1 MNVPVDSRL
10 PNSGAVISGLPDLN
24 PDKLGQ
30 IRNVVKDSSLFGA
43 QIEHWDGFDVT
54 ANGRFNKLTIQGGV
68 SAGRRLTDNCEV
80 RAKVPEAALA
90 TVIGLPSPLTTP
102 YCRVSEPM
110 LTQIKGSASYV
121 LPWYDVRISGTL
133 QSVTGPVVA
142 ANNLYQC
149 AEGCT
154 WPGLGRPFS
163 SGSALVN
170 LIQNGALYG
179 DRLNQVDLRFTKILK
194 FGARGSVDLD
204 VDLYNAFNSRCDP
217 VAAGQLRRGLAERH
231 QRDPAAVRQVPGQM
245 GLLGAGSTTLPIG
258 RSRSRNINGSHDADD
273 QGRSDQDGERRHPAR
288 EEGSVPSMLRTA
300 TTSRVSGAGQVA

>member
-1 MNVPVDSRL
+1 VGVRPYNWEFSAGVQHELIPRLSVSATYFRRIAGGFIVTDNELVGPSDYTFYSVNVPVDSRL

-30 IRNVVKDSSLFGA
+30 IRNVVKDSSQFGA

-54 ANGRFNKLTIQGGV
+54 ANGRFNKLTIQGGI

-80 RAKVPEAALA
+80 RAKVPEAAFA
-90 TVIGLPSPLTTP
+90 TVIGLPSPLTNP

-110 LTQIKGSASYV
+110 LIQVKGSASYL

-149 AEGCT
+149 AAGCT

-179 DRLNQVDLRFTKILK
+179 DRLNQIDLRFTKILNV
-194 FGARGSVDLD
+194 GRRGSVDLD
-204 VDLYNAFNSRCDP
+204 VDLYNAFNSDAILSQQDNYG
-217 VAAGQLRRGLAERH
+217 VAWQNATSVIQPRFVKF
-231 QRDPAAVRQVPGQM
+231 QVRW
-245 GLLGAGSTTLPIG
+245 
-258 RSRSRNINGSHDADD
+258 DF
-273 QGRSDQDGERRHPAR
+273 
-288 EEGSVPSMLRTA
+288 
-300 TTSRVSGAGQVA
+300 